1 MANGQTRRKWLRW
14 PFIGALIA
22 GLLTMSTTMPLAESR
37 ADALND
43 LLQRVQQT
51 YDQIRSLSAD
61 FVQVATLTTLNREQ
75 TSSGRVYIQK
85 PYAIRWEYTQ
95 PDTQTILY
103 KDSTLQIYTPKRKQ
117 VLQSVIKAD
126 DRSDVALLFL
136 AGIGT
141 LQKAFT
147 VTSLPSTESQVVRLR
162 LVPRSP
168 QAGFT
173 ELHLAIN
180 QQSALIESLSIH
192 DHIGNRTHIRFASLQ
207 THPTLPADTFDLR
220 LPADTEV
227 VTQPTFSRGQ

>member
-1 MANGQTRRKWLRW
+1 MRMANGQLRGKWRQWLLVW
-14 PFIGALIA
+14 AALTGSVTMSLA
-22 GLLTMSTTMPLAESR
+22 VSWADAPDGLLDRM
-37 ADALND
+37 
-43 LLQRVQQT
+43 QQT
-51 YDQIRSLSAD
+51 YEKTRALSAD

-75 TSSGRVYIQK
+75 TSSGRMYIQK

-95 PDTQTILY
+95 PDVQTILY
-103 KDSTLQIYTPKRKQ
+103 KDDTLQIYTPKRKQ

-126 DRSDVALLFL
+126 DRSNVALLFL

-141 LQKAFT
+141 LQEAFT
-147 VTSLPSTESQVVRLR
+147 VTSLPSTESQLARLR

-173 ELHLAIN
+173 ELHLAVN
-180 QQSALIESLSIH
+180 QQSALIESLTIH
-192 DHIGNRTHIRFASLQ
+192 DHIGNRTHIRFAALQ

-227 VTQPTFSRGQ
+227 ITQPTFSRGQ